1 MSSASATSPQAS
13 SSSPVDI
20 DPLDPQ
26 KGAKVREMFAGI
38 AGKYDLLNRV
48 LSGGRDQAWRRLAVK
63 MAELRGGETV
73 LDCCCGTGDLTLLF
87 AGAEPA
93 PARVIGADFT
103 PEMLRIAQKKTR
115 ELAPAMKLPSY
126 SAADGLRLP
135 FASASFDVVSVA
147 FGVRN
152 FQDVNAGLKD
162 LVRVLK
168 PSGRLVIL
176 EFTPVRNWFWRAL
189 TSFHLNY
196 MVPLIGQVISRSR
209 HQAYKYLPKSIGVFP
224 DAEEL
229 KRRLESLG
237 LREVHYRKLN
247 LRTVAIHVGTRAI
260 QNSAATRT

>member
-1 MSSASATSPQAS
+1 MSSTSTMGPRPQAP
-13 SSSPVDI
+13 SPNPAEV
-20 DPLDPQ
+20 DPLDPH

-38 AGKYDLLNRV
+38 AAKYDLLNRV

-63 MAELRGGETV
+63 MADLRGGETI

-87 AGAEPA
+87 ASAEPA
-93 PARVIGADFT
+93 PARVVGADFT

-115 ELAPAMKLPSY
+115 ELATAMKLPAY

-135 FASASFDVVSVA
+135 FADANFDVVSVA

-162 LVRVLK
+162 LIRVLK
-168 PSGRLVIL
+168 PGGRLVIL

-209 HQAYKYLPKSIGVFP
+209 HQAYRYLPKSIGVFP

-229 KRRLESLG
+229 KGRLEGLG
-237 LREVHYRKLN
+237 LRDVHYRKLN
-247 LRTVAIHVGTRAI
+247 LRTVAIHVGTRE
-260 QNSAATRT
+260 

>member
-1 MSSASATSPQAS
+1 M
-13 SSSPVDI
+13 
-20 DPLDPQ
+20 
-26 KGAKVREMFAGI
+26 
-38 AGKYDLLNRV
+38 
-48 LSGGRDQAWRRLAVK
+48 
-63 MAELRGGETV
+63 
-73 LDCCCGTGDLTLLF
+73 
-87 AGAEPA
+87 
-93 PARVIGADFT
+93 RVIGADFT
-103 PEMLRIAQKKTR
+103 PEMLRIAATKT
-115 ELAPAMKLPSY
+115 AQFKGAMRLPSY

-135 FASASFDVVSVA
+135 FTDASFDVVSVA

-209 HQAYKYLPKSIGVFP
+209 HHAYKYLPKSIGVFP

-247 LRTVAIHVGTRAI
+247 LRTVAIHVGTRC
-260 QNSAATRT
+260 

>member
-1 MSSASATSPQAS
+1 MSSASATSHKPQTPDPK
-13 SSSPVDI
+13 PVEI
-20 DPLDPQ
+20 DPADPN

-63 MAELRGGETV
+63 MAQLKGGETI

-87 AGAEPA
+87 ASAEPA

-103 PEMLRIAQKKTR
+103 PEMLRIAATKT
-115 ELAPAMKLPSY
+115 AQFKGAMRLPSF
-126 SAADGLRLP
+126 SAADGLHLP
-135 FASASFDVVSVA
+135 YADASFDVVSVA

-168 PSGRLVIL
+168 PGGRLVIL
-176 EFTPVRNWFWRAL
+176 EFTPVKNFFWRAL
-189 TSFHLNY
+189 TSFHMNY
-196 MVPLIGQVISRSR
+196 MVPLIGQVVSRSR
-209 HQAYKYLPKSIGVFP
+209 HAAYRYLPKSIGVFP

-229 KRRLESLG
+229 KRRMEALG
-237 LREVHYRKLN
+237 LRDVHYRKLN
-247 LRTVAIHVGTRAI
+247 LRTVAIHVGTK
-260 QNSAATRT
+260 T